1 LVQALKEKNNII
13 HIDLSSNNITYSGSQ
28 MIFSLLEGNHNL
40 ISLDLSSSDGLNR
53 NRLGNKSIECLENIL
68 TENHIV

>member
-1 LVQALKEKNNII
+1 MV
-13 HIDLSSNNITYSGSQ
+13 
-28 MIFSLLEGNHNL
+28 FSLLEDNHNL

-68 TENHIV
+68 SQNHII